1 MGRRNGRSPLAG
13 ASEVEILDTR
23 LCDLGVSLE
32 GSWLEAPI
40 RGVVNE
46 LADRGLRVRPAF
58 WLSDDWFS
66 PEGIVGV
73 AIPFY
78 LAHPR
83 LKRLERKYMLEVEG
97 GTPAQCRKLLR
108 HEIGHA
114 VQHAYELQ
122 RRPRWRARFGNSSRP
137 YPEYYRPNPASRR
150 YVLHLGYWYGQAH
163 PDEDFAETFATWLE
177 PGSRWRE
184 QYAGWPALRKLEY
197 VDELM
202 TELADQTPRVR
213 RRARVEPISSLRQT
227 VREYYAAKR
236 ARFEGVSNNLYDAD
250 LRRIFGADTATSGRE
265 RAANFLRR
273 NGPRIRK
280 MVAQGTGK
288 REYALE
294 VVLKDMIIRC
304 RELDLRVGHRAE
316 DVLID
321 FAILLAARSVEYVYR
336 GREWHA
342 L

>member
-1 MGRRNGRSPLAG
+1 LPLDG
-13 ASEVEILDTR
+13 ASEKAILDTR
-23 LCDLGVSLE
+23 LCDLDISLE
-32 GSWLEAPI
+32 GSWLEAPV
-40 RGVVNE
+40 RDVENE
-46 LADRGLRVRPAF
+46 IAKRGLKVRPAF

-66 PEGIVGV
+66 PEGVVGV

-83 LKRLERKYMLEVEG
+83 LKRLERKHMLEVEG
-97 GTPAQCRKLLR
+97 GTLAQCRKLLR
-108 HEIGHA
+108 HEVGHA
-114 VQHAYELQ
+114 IQHAFELH

-150 YVLHLGYWYGQAH
+150 HVLHLSYWYAQAH
-163 PDEDFAETFATWLE
+163 PDEDFAETFATWLT
-177 PGSRWRE
+177 PGSRWRDR
-184 QYAGWPALRKLEY
+184 YADWPAIKKLEY

-202 TELADQTPRVR
+202 KHLAGQKPRVTS
-213 RRARVEPISSLRQT
+213 RARVEPISHQQQT
-227 VREYYAAKR
+227 VAEYYTAKR
-236 ARFEGVSNNLYDAD
+236 ARFDGASNNLYDAD
-250 LRRIFGADTATSGRE
+250 LRRIFGADSAAPGRE
-265 RAANFLRR
+265 RAAGFLKR

-294 VVLKDMIIRC
+294 VVLKDMVSRC
-304 RELDLRVGHRAE
+304 RELDIRVGHPAE
-316 DVLID
+316 DILID

>member
-1 MGRRNGRSPLAG
+1 MRSSHGRSPLDG
-13 ASEVEILDTR
+13 SPEETILETR

-40 RGVVNE
+40 RSVMNE
-46 LADRGLRVRPAF
+46 LANRGLRVRPAF

-66 PEGIVGV
+66 PEGVVGV

-83 LKRLERKYMLEVEG
+83 LKRLERKHMLEVEG
-97 GTPAQCRKLLR
+97 GTLAQCRKLLR
-108 HEIGHA
+108 HEVGHA
-114 VQHAYELQ
+114 VQHAFELH

-137 YPEYYRPNPASRR
+137 YPEHYRPNPASRR
-150 YVLHLGYWYGQAH
+150 YVLHLGYWYAQAH
-163 PDEDFAETFATWLE
+163 PDEDFAETFATWLT
-177 PGSRWRE
+177 PGSCWRE
-184 QYAGWPALRKLEY
+184 RYAGWPALRKLEY
-197 VDELM
+197 VDQLM
-202 TELADQTPRVR
+202 GELADLPPRVR
-213 RRARVEPISSLRQT
+213 NRARVEPISSLRQT

-250 LRRIFGADTATSGRE
+250 LRRIFGADSATPGRQ
-265 RAANFLRR
+265 RAATFLKR

-294 VVLKDMIIRC
+294 VVLKEMIARC
-304 RELDLRVGHRAE
+304 RELDIRVGHSAE
-316 DVLID
+316 DSLID